1 MQNLKNKIFTVVSL
15 DKKPGGISKMIQTS
29 SRALSVNCQ
38 EIKIL
43 LTRSIL
49 NNQEFLKGII
59 NIKNSLLKKISFI
72 DSFFIKFGYLS
83 KNIKDILKESD
94 IIFVHN
100 SKLLKPIRGYYP
112 QKKIVLFFHTDK
124 LLQFKSFIHADKIIT
139 VNTTMKKKINEIY
152 PNKAIYIPNSLDKEK
167 HKNQLYKRTLSF
179 NKNRLVLGAMGRLVK
194 KKGFEFLIKTCMEID
209 NIELLIAG
217 DGKEFNNL
225 KSISSNNANIKLLGW
240 IRNKDLFF
248 KNIDAFCS
256 SSQEE
261 PFGLVIIEAMARGIP
276 VISTN
281 CYGPKDIIKNNIDGL
296 LFEKNNKYELKN
308 AITKLKDNVNLRK
321 KIRINAI
328 KKYKKKFTFAVYK
341 KNINSIL
348 KQL

>member
-1 MQNLKNKIFTVVSL
+1 MSL

-29 SRALSVNCQ
+29 SRALSQNCQ
-38 EIKIL
+38 VIKIL

-59 NIKNSLLKKISFI
+59 NIKNSFIKNISFI

-83 KNIKDILKESD
+83 KNIKYILNESD

-100 SKLLKPIRGYYP
+100 SKLLKLIKIYYP
-112 QKKIVLFFHTDK
+112 KKKIVLFFHTDK
-124 LLQFKSFIHADKIIT
+124 LAQFKSFIYADKVIT

-167 HKNQLYKRTLSF
+167 KNRNKLYKRTLSF
-179 NKNRLVLGAMGRLVK
+179 NKNKFVIGAMGRLVK
-194 KKGFEFLIKTCMEID
+194 KKGFEFLIKTCMEMD

-217 DGKEFNNL
+217 DGEEFNNL
-225 KSISSNNANIKLLGW
+225 KSISCNNTNIKLLGW
-240 IRNKDLFF
+240 IKNKDLFF
-248 KNIDAFCS
+248 EKIDAFCS
-256 SSQEE
+256 SSYEE
-261 PFGLVIIEAMARGIP
+261 PFGLVIIEAMARGVP

-281 CYGPKDIIKNNIDGL
+281 CYGPTDIIKNNIDGL
-296 LFEKNNKYELKN
+296 LFEKNNKRELKN
-308 AITKLKDNVNLRK
+308 AITKLKDNINLRK

-328 KKYKKKFTFAVYK
+328 KKYEKKFTFGEYR